1 MIKNILIISAT
12 VLFIG
17 CGFNSKQF
25 NTDLSK
31 NNFIGVETITSLKKM
46 DPVLVEG
53 LCQALTK
60 SMLQDPKNHK
70 LILNKEMVCAVN
82 DAHIRKELKND

>member
-1 MIKNILIISAT
+1 MTKNILLISTT

-31 NNFIGVETITSLKKM
+31 NNFIGVENITTLKKM
-46 DPVLVEG
+46 DHLLIEG

-60 SMLQDPKNHK
+60 SMIQDPTNHK

-82 DAHIRKELKND
+82 DANERKEKQND